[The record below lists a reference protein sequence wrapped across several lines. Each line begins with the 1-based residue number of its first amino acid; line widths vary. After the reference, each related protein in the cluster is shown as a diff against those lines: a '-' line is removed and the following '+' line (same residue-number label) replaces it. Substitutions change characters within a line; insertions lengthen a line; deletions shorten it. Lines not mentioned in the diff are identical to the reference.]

1 MKILFV
7 IDSLGTGGAERST
20 AEIWYYLRDQGIDLS
35 IVVLKHRKEGIEQ
48 EILREGFKVFFL
60 SKKGV
65 LPQALEISKH
75 IRTQHPDIVHST
87 LFMSNL
93 RVRLA
98 RLVTKFR
105 HVESLISCTYDP
117 VRLTDPRI

>member
-1 MKILFV
+1 MKILHV

-20 AEIWYYLRDQGIDLS
+20 AEIWYYLRAKGFELS

-48 EILREGFKVFFL
+48 EILREGFNVTFL

-65 LPQALEISKH
+65 LSQALEISEYIKAQ
-75 IRTQHPDIVHST
+75 RPDIVHST

-98 RLVTKFR
+98 RL
-105 HVESLISCTYDP
+105 
-117 VRLTDPRI
+117 